1 VSGMSPDLLGTIVAG
16 TRHLVE
22 ARRERQ
28 PDEEL
33 ERQASE
39 LLVGGDRFLGTLHA
53 PDAPRIITECKRRS
67 PSCGIL
73 CEDYHPGSIATVYAQ
88 HGAAA
93 ISVLTEPTFF
103 DGAPAHLREVRASVT
118 LPILRKDFIVDH
130 YQLLEAAAWGADAI
144 LLIVAALDDKVLRS
158 LHRDARGL
166 GLAVLVEVH
175 DERELDRALTA
186 GAQVIGV
193 NNRNLRTLEVDLDA
207 SHRLIE
213 EMPTDVTVIAESGLR
228 SHEDLQAL
236 GRAGYHAFLIGET
249 LMSASNP
256 GETLRALRGT
266 RTTTTTVT
274 ETSG

>member
-1 VSGMSPDLLGTIVAG
+1 MSETSPDLLGTIVAG

-28 PDEEL
+28 PAKQL

-39 LLVGGDRFLGTLHA
+39 LRAGGDRFLRTLRA
-53 PDAPRIITECKRRS
+53 PDTPRIITECKRRS

-73 CEDYHPGSIATVYAQ
+73 CEDYQPGRIASVYAQ

-103 DGAPAHLREVRASVT
+103 DGAPTHLREVRASVT
-118 LPILRKDFIVDH
+118 LPILRKDFIVDR
-130 YQLLEAAAWGADAI
+130 YQLWEATVWGADAV
-144 LLIVAALDDKVLRS
+144 LLIVAALDDKALSS

-175 DERELDRALTA
+175 DERELERALTA

-193 NNRNLRTLEVDLDA
+193 NNRNLRSLEVDLDA
-207 SHRLIE
+207 SHRLIG

-249 LMSASNP
+249 LMCASNP
-256 GETLRALRGT
+256 GETLRALRGI
-266 RTTTTTVT
+266 RTTTTTET
-274 ETSG
+274 ETSA